1 MYPSSYSVSQLA
13 SCAKQLFEA
22 TWSREPW
29 DKLRRIDFYTNL
41 FDVSEFR
48 F

>member
-1 MYPSSYSVSQLA
+1 MQPSSESVSQLA
-13 SCAKQLFEA
+13 SWAEQLFEA
-22 TWSREPW
+22 AWSRVPW
-29 DKLRRIDFYTNL
+29 DELRRIDFYTNL